1 MKIFVTGNSHSA
13 CLIEAWKQVQES
25 SPHQIDFFVRGGSG
39 VKDYRID
46 GTRIE
51 AGNDDFRGYLARLG
65 LKDSFDLA
73 EYDARVVI
81 GAEVSPF
88 LMIAIL
94 NKCHVLGW
102 PDPNRRGA
110 QEITERCMEA
120 ALADGLRASNG
131 GQMVTALQALP
142 GLGARPMLVVPQPFP
157 SERLR
162 TMGATGAGFLRAIRG
177 RIAARTAESFAEVAT
192 RTFADL
198 EARFLP
204 QPTDTT
210 VDSIFTPEAFTTRAK
225 RLIDLDKVQP
235 KGDFLH
241 ANAAFGN
248 RVLGQILDALDA

>member
-65 LKDSFDLA
+65 LRDSFDLA

-81 GAEVSPF
+81 GAEISPF

-110 QEITERCMEA
+110 QEITERCLQA
-120 ALADGLRASNG
+120 ALADGLRGANG
-131 GQMVTALQALP
+131 GQMVAALQALP

-162 TMGATGAGFLRAIRG
+162 TMGTAGAGFLRAIRG
-177 RIAARTAESFAEVAT
+177 HIAPLAAAGFADVAS

-198 EARFLP
+198 GAHFLP
-204 QPTDTT
+204 QPEDTT
-210 VDSIFTPEAFTTRAK
+210 VDFILTPEAFTSRAK

-241 ANAAFGN
+241 ANAAFGA
-248 RVLGQILDALDA
+248 RILDQILGALDA

>member
-13 CLIEAWKQVQES
+13 CLIEAWKQVQDS

-81 GAEVSPF
+81 GAEISPF
-88 LMIAIL
+88 LMISIL

-110 QEITERCMEA
+110 QEITERCLQA

-131 GQMVTALQALP
+131 GQMVATLQALP

-177 RIAARTAESFAEVAT
+177 RIAPRTAASFSDVAS

-198 EARFLP
+198 NARFLP
-204 QPTDTT
+204 QPGDTT
-210 VDSIFTPEAFTTRAK
+210 VDCILTPEAFTTRAK

-235 KGDFLH
+235 QGDFLH
-241 ANAAFGN
+241 TNAAFGT
-248 RVLGQILDALDA
+248 RVLAQILDALDA

>member
-51 AGNDDFRGYLARLG
+51 AGNDDFRSYLARLG

-73 EYDARVVI
+73 DYDARVVI

-88 LMIAIL
+88 LMISIL

-110 QEITERCMEA
+110 QEITERCLEM

-131 GQMVTALQALP
+131 GQMVAALQALP

-162 TMGATGAGFLRAIRG
+162 TMATAGAGFLRAIRG
-177 RIAARTAESFAEVAT
+177 RIAPRAAAGFADVAT

-198 EARFLP
+198 GAHFLP
-204 QPTDTT
+204 QPEDTT
-210 VDSIFTPEAFTTRAK
+210 VDFILTPEAFTTQAK
-225 RLIDLDKVQP
+225 RLIDIDKLQP

-241 ANAAFGN
+241 ANAAFGT
-248 RVLGQILDALDA
+248 RILGQILDTLEA